1 MNEIRTKKELI
12 ALAKTLGV
20 RDDWHEPDE
29 AGVTAK
35 VTGGKF
41 DNAGFDDEKFV
52 IIKQNAG
59 YTNDPDGIEV
69 KINLATLLA
78 IASGYYDGSLPLDRA

>member
-12 ALAKTLGV
+12 ELKKSLGV
-20 RDDWHEPDE
+20 RDDWHEPDND
-29 AGVTAK
+29 GVTAK

-52 IIKQNAG
+52 VIKQ
-59 YTNDPDGIEV
+59 DGNET

-78 IASGYYDGSLPLDRA
+78 IASGYYDGSLPLERA